1 MESKFHWQRIRNQ
14 VPGIRNP
21 QLGFRNPSLSRL
33 PYIRWNL
40 TTVLF
45 TSKLTRMII
54 LHLLVKW
61 LLSSNLSLFLLIRQL
76 LCPALIQLLG
86 SPLTDLNK
94 RPKAN
99 TQFQEEINRGGRGIG
114 NFAKSTAIVGPIPRT
129 IYNIA
134 TELLRLVGP
143 LAAMRPV
150 LESLFHRIIL
160 YPPAQQRTE
169 ALRALKEVWWTFSSQ
184 RNTQQ
189 IIPFYLEGFRLRSP
203 LSVEKKDWRKI
214 ILTLYKR
221 QAIYA

>member
-1 MESKFHWQRIRNQ
+1 M
-14 VPGIRNP
+14 
-21 QLGFRNPSLSRL
+21 
-33 PYIRWNL
+33 
-40 TTVLF
+40 
-45 TSKLTRMII
+45 
-54 LHLLVKW
+54 LHLLVKC

-114 NFAKSTAIVGPIPRT
+114 NFAKSTATVGPIPRT

-169 ALRALKEVWWTFSSQ
+169 ALRALKEVW
-184 RNTQQ
+184 
-189 IIPFYLEGFRLRSP
+189 
-203 LSVEKKDWRKI
+203 
-214 ILTLYKR
+214 
-221 QAIYA
+221 

>member
-1 MESKFHWQRIRNQ
+1 MKCLQ
-14 VPGIRNP
+14 
-21 QLGFRNPSLSRL
+21 
-33 PYIRWNL
+33 
-40 TTVLF
+40 
-45 TSKLTRMII
+45 
-54 LHLLVKW
+54 
-61 LLSSNLSLFLLIRQL
+61 SSNLSLFLLIRQL

-169 ALRALKEVWWTFSSQ
+169 ALRALKEVWLNFFIRKEYTTNNTLLFGRFSSTVTLICGKKGLEK
-184 RNTQQ
+184 NYIN
-189 IIPFYLEGFRLRSP
+189 II
-203 LSVEKKDWRKI
+203 
-214 ILTLYKR
+214 
-221 QAIYA
+221 